1 MKFIFAATPYML
13 ATNSIVLAQNTSSPY
28 PELAN
33 PPGCPLVGYGLAFL
47 LIAGA
52 VFVSM
57 YVGKRSNI
65 D

>member
-1 MKFIFAATPYML
+1 MKNTFALVICLL
-13 ATNSIVLAQNTSSPY
+13 ATNSFVSAQTTAAPY

-33 PPGCPLVGYGLAFL
+33 PPGWPLVGYGLAFL
-47 LIAGA
+47 LVGGA

-65 D
+65 K